1 MFGCYTNYIP
11 DLTERYPEG
20 FRTFDDYE
28 PDSFEPEVSEE
39 TSDNTNNNNE
49 EDSTM
54 KNMSFAKLNEELIN
68 RGIVFE
74 PSPTDEYETLCE
86 LHSIHENGFITATS
100 CIVLPTNLTFYDW
113 TGQSIISLDIDDC
126 TYKICDGVLYVTESN
141 TFSGNKK
148 RIVIDLK
155 DGAPVHVDDVAA
167 IGYEP
172 SDNYHDKRFYA
183 LNDGRIYYKEDGHD
197 LKLLEG
203 DVDVI
208 DFQDQGFELIGP
220 DSYQSNIDVLNEM
233 IVRM

>member
-1 MFGCYTNYIP
+1 
-11 DLTERYPEG
+11 
-20 FRTFDDYE
+20 
-28 PDSFEPEVSEE
+28 
-39 TSDNTNNNNE
+39 
-49 EDSTM
+49 M

-86 LHSIHENGFITATS
+86 LEAIYSWGFTTITY
-100 CIVLPTNLTFYDW
+100 CIVLDPIITFYDW
-113 TGQSIISLDIDDC
+113 EGQSILCLDKDEY
-126 TYKICDGVLYVTESN
+126 TQYKVNDGVIFVSIKY
-141 TFSGNKK
+141 TFSDETKSF
-148 RIVIDLK
+148 VYDLK
-155 DGAPVHVDDVAA
+155 DGAPVHVDDVAT

-220 DSYQSNIDVLNEM
+220 DSYQSNINILNEM